1 MSRQNDVKKV
11 AVRLLDT
18 FDQVLRLSRNWGAGL
33 ETTRLT
39 DHTLVVH
46 IDGKISVNVRVSVPT
61 ITKGE

>member
-1 MSRQNDVKKV
+1 VNDREAKKV

-46 IDGKISVNVRVSVPT
+46 IDGEVNVHVRVSIPT
-61 ITKGE
+61 IKEQKS